1 MRLSEGGGLGG
12 GGGALG
18 GTPRRPSPHMATPF
32 GLFLGQRPPSK
43 RKKLDANPG
52 ISMPEVAKALGELWG
67 KLPADKKATF
77 EVQRA
82 A

>member
-1 MRLSEGGGLGG
+1 
-12 GGGALG
+12 
-18 GTPRRPSPHMATPF
+18 MATPF
-32 GLFLGQRPPSK
+32 SLFLGQRPPSK